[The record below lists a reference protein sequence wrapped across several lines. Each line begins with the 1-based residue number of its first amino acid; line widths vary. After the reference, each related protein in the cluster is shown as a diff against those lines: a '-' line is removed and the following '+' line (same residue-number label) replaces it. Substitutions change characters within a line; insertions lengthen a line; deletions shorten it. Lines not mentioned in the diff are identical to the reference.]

1 MNGRVERMQATW
13 RYEFYAVYDPPRHLK
28 RLNPLIDA
36 FAHRY
41 NTYRPHDALDQLAPS
56 QYVESLS
63 VGRPPRSHM
72 C

>member
-1 MNGRVERMQATW
+1 MQATW
-13 RYEFYAVYDPPRHLK
+13 RYEFYAVYDPPRQLD

-41 NTYRPHDALDQLAPS
+41 NTHRPHDALGQRTPRQYLDSLSTGEPAPS
-56 QYVESLS
+56 HL
-63 VGRPPRSHM
+63 